1 MLQALVGGMV
11 TRYGLDGTKNSI
23 LRVTVRLFNH
33 WILVKKKI
41 NNKKKP
47 CICRLTVQFS
57 SKIVDGEPRRAP
69 LVLKCS
75 PKDSLRKQP
84 TICGDK
90 KERLINF
97 TIV

>member
-1 MLQALVGGMV
+1 MV

-33 WILVKKKI
+33 WILVKKKKI
-41 NNKKKP
+41 IIIIKT